1 MYGVATQISY
11 ELNTIVAA
19 RVLDFGGGQTN
30 VNKDTSFGGVAHPH
44 DPLTSPSLLRVLL
57 MEISVRGLD
66 FFVSRLQI
74 YADAQVEL
82 KCAEQV
88 HAGAVEAK

>member
-44 DPLTSPSLLRVLL
+44 YFVDRPQSSGVHDETQAKTYLWAGHLLGPAVGGRLAL
-57 MEISVRGLD
+57 
-66 FFVSRLQI
+66 SRS
-74 YADAQVEL
+74 
-82 KCAEQV
+82 
-88 HAGAVEAK
+88 

>member
-30 VNKDTSFGGVAHPH
+30 VNKDTSFGGVAHPQPPPRIKLKLKVAMVSPKVVSLPIPSPQSA
-44 DPLTSPSLLRVLL
+44 PLTSGNAS
-57 MEISVRGLD
+57 
-66 FFVSRLQI
+66 
-74 YADAQVEL
+74 
-82 KCAEQV
+82 
-88 HAGAVEAK
+88 

>member
-30 VNKDTSFGGVAHPH
+30 VNKDTSFGGVAHPQARTYPSP
-44 DPLTSPSLLRVLL
+44 DLT
-57 MEISVRGLD
+57 
-66 FFVSRLQI
+66 
-74 YADAQVEL
+74 
-82 KCAEQV
+82 
-88 HAGAVEAK
+88 